1 MPVLRITPTVEI
13 DKKEIQLTFIRSSGP
28 GGQNVNKVSTA
39 VQLRFNA
46 FKSPSL
52 SEEVANRM
60 VLLAGKRMTADGML
74 IINARRFRSQELNR
88 QDAINR
94 LVDLVKKAAK
104 KPRPRYL
111 TKPSSLSIMRRLQKK
126 SHRSLVKRHR
136 LAVHSG
142 DD

>member
-88 QDAINR
+88 QDALDR

-136 LAVHSG
+136 LATHSG
-142 DD
+142 ED

>member
-1 MPVLRITPTVEI
+1 MSVIHITPTVEI

-104 KPRPRYL
+104 KSTPRYR
-111 TKPSSLSIMRRLQKK
+111 TKPSSLSIMRRLHNK

-142 DD
+142 ED

>member
-142 DD
+142 AD

>member
-88 QDAINR
+88 QDALDR

-111 TKPSSLSIMRRLQKK
+111 TKPSSLSIMRRLHKK

>member
-1 MPVLRITPTVEI
+1 MSVIHITPTVEI

-52 SEEVANRM
+52 SGEVANRM

-142 DD
+142 ED

>member
-1 MPVLRITPTVEI
+1 MLRITPTVEI

-52 SEEVANRM
+52 PEEVANRM
-60 VLLAGKRMTADGML
+60 VLLAGKRMTADGVL

-94 LVDLVKKAAK
+94 LVDLAKKAAK
-104 KPRPRYL
+104 KSRPRCM
-111 TKPSSLSIMRRLQKK
+111 TKPSSLSIMRRLQNK

-136 LAVHSG
+136 LSVHSEE
-142 DD
+142 D

>member
-1 MPVLRITPTVEI
+1 MSVIHITPTVEI
-13 DKKEIQLTFIRSSGP
+13 DKKEIHLSFIRSSGP

-52 SEEVANRM
+52 PEEVANRV
-60 VLLAGKRMTADGML
+60 VLLAGKRMSADGVL

-104 KPRPRYL
+104 KPSPRYM
-111 TKPSSLSIMRRLQKK
+111 TKPSSLSIMRRLQNK
-126 SHRSLVKRHR
+126 SHRSLLKRHR
-136 LAVHSG
+136 LTVHSG
-142 DD
+142 ED

>member
-1 MPVLRITPTVEI
+1 MSVIHITPTVEI

-52 SEEVANRM
+52 PEEVANRVVM
-60 VLLAGKRMTADGML
+60 LAGKRMSADGML

-104 KPRPRYL
+104 KSRPRYL
-111 TKPSSLSIMRRLQKK
+111 TKPSSLSIMRRLQNK
-126 SHRSLVKRHR
+126 SHRSMVKRHR

-142 DD
+142 ED